1 MKETLQWTS
10 PSPLWPFAAGTT
22 NAGTRRDI
30 LRRPAILRF
39 AADTFMEDAISLLAT
54 DPMRLHDLV
63 AVPET
68 WRGPSAEGDPPK
80 PIPLF
85 ARSMNRL
92 GLAAK
97 RPDSTTLVSG
107 GKGIS
112 SLLKV
117 AGAAQPRKFKLYQ
130 PAHQRHY
137 LVTSSL
143 VCGRAGLPD
152 HAVNPGRQ
160 ERVTFVL
167 RRMFPP
173 GSLNINAAL
182 PEFDANTWEEYAFVT
197 NAGGNSW
204 KRISREKQRDG
215 GILIEGEDQLPLFGM
230 NYSEDD
236 GRPRRLFAGL
246 VPVGKREAYMAGM
259 FQHEAGDPAP
269 VVTPQSP
276 IDPRMHLFWSQV
288 TEPWKK
294 LLEQGDG
301 NRMKNGTKVPD
312 DPTDTPT
319 VKVLT
324 GPSLGKTLKIAREQ
338 IQTGSWYILLDFANL
353 LSEQIPRVWKTLSGQ
368 PLGANEPPINGN
380 ETALIS
386 AITATTFDLDATGKT
401 DLRSGTSY
409 QESQIKN
416 SLKDALV
423 AAKAKEND
431 LEAVKSSYDRANP
444 DSKWPAFLFPLA
456 DPVLTPPLPKLA
468 ISATGGESELAKRRK
483 KIDKLAEAISAALPA
498 KAAAEVPANPLLSQ
512 QPMDMR
518 EGWFVMRCVFE
529 RPECGPIDPPLLS
542 EPTRAF
548 QMASFFDP
556 DAPARPIRIALP
568 LDTSPAG
575 LRKFDKNTAFMIS
588 DMLCGQIDRLKGLS
602 LGDLV
607 LSVLPWP
614 FHQDLPVPDGGPC
627 KSDAGLEVGMI
638 CSLSI
643 PIITICALIL
653 LMIIVNL
660 LDIIFRWVPFFLF
673 CFPLPKFKAKS

>member
-1 MKETLQWTS
+1 
-10 PSPLWPFAAGTT
+10 
-22 NAGTRRDI
+22 
-30 LRRPAILRF
+30 LRRPTILRF
-39 AADTFMEDAISLLAT
+39 ATDAFMEDVINLLAT
-54 DPMRLHDLV
+54 DPMRLHQQV

-68 WRGPSAEGDPPK
+68 WRGPAAEEDPPK

-97 RPDSTTLVSG
+97 RPDSTALVSS
-107 GKGIS
+107 GKGVS
-112 SLLKV
+112 SLIKV
-117 AGAAQPRKFKLYQ
+117 VGAPQARKLKLYQ
-130 PAHQRHY
+130 PAHQRYY
-137 LVTSSL
+137 LITSSL

-152 HAVNPGRQ
+152 HAVNVGRQ

-173 GSLNINAAL
+173 GSLNINVPL

-197 NAGGNSW
+197 GAAGNFW
-204 KRISREKQRDG
+204 KRIPRAKQKDG

-259 FQHEAGDPAP
+259 FHREAGDPAP
-269 VVTPQSP
+269 AVTPPAP

-294 LLEQGDG
+294 LLDQGDSG
-301 NRMKNGTKVPD
+301 GRMKSGTKMPD

-319 VKVLT
+319 VKTVSGVPL
-324 GPSLGKTLKIAREQ
+324 SKTLKIAREQ
-338 IQTGSWYILLDFANL
+338 MQTGSWYILLDFANL

-368 PLGANEPPINGN
+368 SLGANQPPLNGN
-380 ETALIS
+380 ETALVT
-386 AITATTFDLDATGKT
+386 AITATTFDLDADGKA

-416 SLKDALV
+416 SLKEALL

-431 LEAVKSSYDRANP
+431 LEAVKVSYDRANP
-444 DSKWPAFLFPLA
+444 DAKWPGFLFPLA
-456 DPVLTPPLPKLA
+456 DPVLTPPLPKLT
-468 ISATGGESELAKRRK
+468 ITATAGESELAKRRK
-483 KIDKLAEAISAALPA
+483 KIDKLADLISAALPA
-498 KAAAEVPANPLLSQ
+498 KAAAEVPANPLVSQ

-614 FHQDLPVPDGGPC
+614 LHQDLPVSDSGPC